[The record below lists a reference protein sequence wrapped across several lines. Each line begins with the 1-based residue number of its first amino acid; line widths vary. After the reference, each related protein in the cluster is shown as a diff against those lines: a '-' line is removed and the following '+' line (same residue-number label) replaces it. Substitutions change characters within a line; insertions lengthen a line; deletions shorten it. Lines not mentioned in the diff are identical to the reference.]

1 MQNQKE
7 LIQNVLYHCAHFSP
21 YYREQSW
28 AKKVRAGK
36 QLRLRNIPITSR
48 DAVRDN
54 TALFYSDRS
63 FPEDGEVESKYTS
76 GSTGEPMEVRST
88 MLFEFMNQ
96 KENSRL
102 QQGWWHD
109 NDISTGIFLKS
120 PSEEKPFG
128 LLEKK
133 SPNPNDPYWGFHCLD
148 AKTALEIIHE
158 KQPEYLCAY
167 PSLMLEILKLT
178 AGRPVEL
185 SLKYLSTVG
194 ETVSEELLDVAQARF
209 GCKLYDAYGAIETGI
224 IAAKCAQ
231 CGDYHPA
238 EGHMAVEILRNDGLP
253 VRPGE
258 TGNVVVTPLFN
269 SAMPLIRYNIGD
281 LATLS
286 NKKCT
291 ISKMSISQIL
301 GRQRHTF
308 KLADGRRITPMLPA
322 WDLARLGVRRYK
334 LIQTSLQMIEFHY
347 VPERM
352 DVDLTNEVIQPLID
366 TYLDPDFTVDV
377 FKKQHLP
384 RLPGGKYLM
393 HESMLPHDD
402 A

>member
-36 QLRLRNIPITSR
+36 RLRLRNIPITSQ

-54 TALFYSDRS
+54 TALLYSDRS
-63 FPEDGEVESKYTS
+63 FPEDGEVKSKYTS

-88 MLFEFMNQ
+88 MLFESMNQ

-109 NDISTGIFLKS
+109 NDFSTGIILKS

-209 GCKLYDAYGAIETGI
+209 GCKLYDAYGAVETGI
-224 IAAKCAQ
+224 IAAKCAK

-291 ISKMSISQIL
+291 ISKMSIARIE
-301 GRQRHTF
+301 GREVHLF
-308 KLADGRRITPMLPA
+308 KTASGRRFTPRFPPA
-322 WDLARLGVRRYK
+322 LLTRLGLKQYK
-334 LIQTSLQMIEFHY
+334 LIQTAIDEIEFHY
-347 VPERM
+347 VPVETGTRIEQEFAQKL
-352 DVDLTNEVIQPLID
+352 VDE
-366 TYLDPDFTVDV
+366 YLDPSLSVV
-377 FKKQHLP
+377 PINQQHLS
-384 RLPGGKYLM
+384 RLKSGKYLW
-393 HESMLPHDD
+393 HEAKLER
-402 A
+402 